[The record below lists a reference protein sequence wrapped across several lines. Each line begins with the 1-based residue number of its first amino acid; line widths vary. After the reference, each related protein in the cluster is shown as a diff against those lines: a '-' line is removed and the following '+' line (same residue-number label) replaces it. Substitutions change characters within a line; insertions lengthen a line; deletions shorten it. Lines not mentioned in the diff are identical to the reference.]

1 MNSTSFTN
9 ATNPSCFRVKCQF
22 TVGERI
28 AIIIF
33 FSAIFL
39 ASLVGNCILFLA
51 IIRNARLRRSSTN
64 FSILSLSL
72 ANIFITI
79 FCIPVFTIDSF
90 IAERWVFG
98 VIGCKLVNFLQN
110 TSINASIVTLLVIS
124 VEKFLVVYFPFKMRA
139 QRTKIRYLVLGAWI
153 VGIIDSSV
161 YLSYRNVKQ
170 FRGIPFCVENWPS
183 PKTRKI
189 YVVTQAFVLRFA
201 ALAFMIGLHAVTI
214 KRIQARLQYRRENS
228 DGSFRESDMMQIS
241 SHGLKLRKKAVIM
254 LVVIVAASALTLFPF
269 YIMVCWRMLANP
281 HITDYFALNV
291 AAIMTVWLIY
301 SNSVCHPIIFGLMST
316 QYRRA
321 AKTLSVSRKSPAT
334 SRNTS
339 NARKQT
345 REEQMI
351 MTEQAS

>member
-1 MNSTSFTN
+1 MNSTNITN
-9 ATNPSCFRVKCQF
+9 ASSPSCLRMKCQF

-28 AIIIF
+28 AIIVF

-79 FCIPVFTIDSF
+79 FCIPVFTIDAF

-110 TSINASIVTLLVIS
+110 TSISASIMTLLVIS

-139 QRTKIRYLVLGAWI
+139 QRTKVRYLVLGAWI
-153 VGIIDSSV
+153 VGIVNSSV
-161 YLSYRNVKQ
+161 YLSYRTVKQ
-170 FRGIPFCVENWPS
+170 FHGITFCMEDWPS
-183 PKTRKI
+183 ARTRKT
-189 YVVTQAFVLRFA
+189 YVLIQAFLLRFV
-201 ALAFMIGLHAVTI
+201 ALAFMIGLHGFTI
-214 KRIQARLQYRRENS
+214 KRIQAKMKYRRENN
-228 DGSFRESDMMQIS
+228 DDSFQESDTMQIS
-241 SHGLKLRKKAVIM
+241 SHGLRLRRKAVIM
-254 LVVIVAASALTLFPF
+254 LVVIVVVSALTLFPF
-269 YIMVCWRMLANP
+269 YILACWRILANP
-281 HITDYFALNV
+281 QITDYFTLNV
-291 AAIMTVWLIY
+291 AFIVTMWLMY
-301 SNSVCHPIIFGLMST
+301 CNSVCHPIIFGLMST

-334 SRNTS
+334 SRNIS
-339 NARKQT
+339 NMRKQT

>member
-1 MNSTSFTN
+1 MTSTNITN
-9 ATNPSCFRVKCQF
+9 ASSLSCFRVKCQF
-22 TVGERI
+22 TVGERV
-28 AIIIF
+28 AIIVF
-33 FSAIFL
+33 FTAIFL

-51 IIRNARLRRSSTN
+51 IIRNGRLRRSSTN

-72 ANIFITI
+72 ANILIAI
-79 FCIPVFTIDSF
+79 FCIPVFTIDAF

-98 VIGCKLVNFLQN
+98 VIGCKLVSFLQN

-139 QRTKIRYLVLGAWI
+139 QRTKVRYLVLGAWI

-161 YLSYRNVKQ
+161 YLSYRTV
-170 FRGIPFCVENWPS
+170 RIIHGISFCIENWPS

-189 YVVTQAFVLRFA
+189 YFVVQAFVLRFV
-201 ALAFMIGLHAVTI
+201 ALTFMIGLHAVTI
-214 KRIQARLQYRRENS
+214 RRIKARLQYRRENS

-241 SHGLKLRKKAVIM
+241 SHGLKLRKKAVVM
-254 LVVIVAASALTLFPF
+254 LVVIVVMSAVTLFPV

-281 HITDYFALNV
+281 QISDYFPLNV
-291 AAIMTVWLIY
+291 AVIMTTWLVY
-301 SNSVCHPIIFGLMST
+301 CNSVCHPIIFGLMST

-321 AKTLSVSRKSPAT
+321 ARTLSLSRKSPAT
-334 SRNTS
+334 SRNLS
-339 NARKQT
+339 NMRKQT
-345 REEQMI
+345 REERMI

>member
-1 MNSTSFTN
+1 MNSTNITN
-9 ATNPSCFRVKCQF
+9 ASSLSCFRVKCQF
-22 TVGERI
+22 TVGERV
-28 AIIIF
+28 AIIVF
-33 FSAIFL
+33 FTAIFL

-51 IIRNARLRRSSTN
+51 IIRNGRLRRSSTN

-72 ANIFITI
+72 ANILIAI
-79 FCIPVFTIDSF
+79 FCIPVFTIDAF

-98 VIGCKLVNFLQN
+98 VIGCKLVTFLQN

-139 QRTKIRYLVLGAWI
+139 QRTKVRYLVLGAWI

-161 YLSYRNVKQ
+161 YLSYRTV
-170 FRGIPFCVENWPS
+170 RIIHGISFCIENWPS

-189 YVVTQAFVLRFA
+189 YLVVQAFVLRFV
-201 ALAFMIGLHAVTI
+201 ALTFMIGLHAVTI
-214 KRIQARLQYRRENS
+214 RRIKARLQYRRENS

-241 SHGLKLRKKAVIM
+241 SHGLKLRKKAVVM
-254 LVVIVAASALTLFPF
+254 LVVIVVMSAVTLFPF

-281 HITDYFALNV
+281 QISDYFPLNV
-291 AAIMTVWLIY
+291 AVIMTTWLVY
-301 SNSVCHPIIFGLMST
+301 CNSVCHPIIFGLMST

-321 AKTLSVSRKSPAT
+321 ARTLSVSRKSPAT
-334 SRNTS
+334 SRNLS
-339 NARKQT
+339 NMRKQT
-345 REEQMI
+345 REERMI

>member
-1 MNSTSFTN
+1 MTSTNITN
-9 ATNPSCFRVKCQF
+9 ASSLSCFRVKCQF
-22 TVGERI
+22 TVGERV
-28 AIIIF
+28 AIIVF
-33 FSAIFL
+33 FTAIFL

-51 IIRNARLRRSSTN
+51 IIRNGRLRRSSTN

-72 ANIFITI
+72 ANILIAI
-79 FCIPVFTIDSF
+79 FCIPVFTIDAF

-98 VIGCKLVNFLQN
+98 VIGCKLVTFLQN

-139 QRTKIRYLVLGAWI
+139 QRTKVRYLVLGAWI

-161 YLSYRNVKQ
+161 YLSYRTV
-170 FRGIPFCVENWPS
+170 RIIHGISFCIENWPS

-189 YVVTQAFVLRFA
+189 YLVVRAFVLRFV
-201 ALAFMIGLHAVTI
+201 ALTFMIGLHAVTI
-214 KRIQARLQYRRENS
+214 RRIKARLQYRRENS

-241 SHGLKLRKKAVIM
+241 SHGLKLRKKAVVM
-254 LVVIVAASALTLFPF
+254 LVVIVVMSAVTLFPV

-281 HITDYFALNV
+281 QISDYFPLNV
-291 AAIMTVWLIY
+291 AVIMTTWLVY
-301 SNSVCHPIIFGLMST
+301 CNSVCHPIIFGLMST

-321 AKTLSVSRKSPAT
+321 ARTLSVSRKSPAT
-334 SRNTS
+334 SRNLS
-339 NARKQT
+339 NMRKQT
-345 REEQMI
+345 REERMI

>member
-1 MNSTSFTN
+1 MNSSNITN
-9 ATNPSCFRVKCQF
+9 ASSSSCLRIKCQF
-22 TVGERI
+22 TVSERV

-64 FSILSLSL
+64 FSILNLSL
-72 ANIFITI
+72 ANILITV
-79 FCIPVFTIDSF
+79 FCIPVFTIDAF

-98 VIGCKLVNFLQN
+98 LIGCKLVSFLQN

-139 QRTKIRYLVLGAWI
+139 QRTKVRYLVLGAWI

-161 YLSYRNVKQ
+161 YLSYRTIILSN
-170 FRGIPFCVENWPS
+170 GITFCAENWPS
-183 PKTRKI
+183 PTTRKI
-189 YVVTQAFVLRFA
+189 YVVVKAFVLRFA
-201 ALAFMIGLHAVTI
+201 ALVFMIGLHAVTI

-254 LVVIVAASALTLFPF
+254 LVVIVATSALTLFPF

-281 HITDYFALNV
+281 QITDYFTLNV
-291 AAIMTVWLIY
+291 VVIMTMWLAY
-301 SNSVCHPIIFGLMST
+301 CNSVCHPIIFGLMST

-321 AKTLSVSRKSPAT
+321 AKTLSISRKSPAT
-334 SRNTS
+334 SRNIS

>member
-1 MNSTSFTN
+1 MNSTNITN
-9 ATNPSCFRVKCQF
+9 ASSLSCFRVKCKF
-22 TVGERI
+22 TVGERV
-28 AIIIF
+28 AIIVF
-33 FSAIFL
+33 FTAIFL

-51 IIRNARLRRSSTN
+51 IIRNGRLRRSSTN

-72 ANIFITI
+72 ANILIAI
-79 FCIPVFTIDSF
+79 FCIPVFTIDAF

-98 VIGCKLVNFLQN
+98 VIGCKLVSFLQN

-139 QRTKIRYLVLGAWI
+139 QRTKVRYLVLGAWI

-161 YLSYRNVKQ
+161 YLSYRTV
-170 FRGIPFCVENWPS
+170 RIIHGISFCIENWPS

-189 YVVTQAFVLRFA
+189 YLVVQAFVLRFV
-201 ALAFMIGLHAVTI
+201 ALTFMIGLHAVTI
-214 KRIQARLQYRRENS
+214 RRIKARLQYRRENS

-241 SHGLKLRKKAVIM
+241 SHGLKLRKKAVVM
-254 LVVIVAASALTLFPF
+254 LVVIVVMSAVTLFPF

-281 HITDYFALNV
+281 QISDYFPLNV
-291 AAIMTVWLIY
+291 AVIMTTWLVY
-301 SNSVCHPIIFGLMST
+301 CNSVCHPIIFGLMST

-321 AKTLSVSRKSPAT
+321 ARTLSVSRKSPAT
-334 SRNTS
+334 SRNLS
-339 NARKQT
+339 NMRKQT
-345 REEQMI
+345 REERMI

>member
-1 MNSTSFTN
+1 MNSTNITN
-9 ATNPSCFRVKCQF
+9 ASSPSCFRVKCQF

-28 AIIIF
+28 AIIVF

-72 ANIFITI
+72 ANILITI
-79 FCIPVFTIDSF
+79 FCIPVFTIDAF

-98 VIGCKLVNFLQN
+98 MIGCKLVTFLQN

-139 QRTKIRYLVLGAWI
+139 QRTKVRYLVLGAWI

-161 YLSYRNVKQ
+161 CLSYRTVKQ
-170 FRGIPFCVENWPS
+170 IRGIPFCIENWPS
-183 PKTRKI
+183 PKTRKM
-189 YVVTQAFVLRFA
+189 YVVIQTFVLRFV
-201 ALAFMIGLHAVTI
+201 ALTFMIGLHAVTI

-228 DGSFRESDMMQIS
+228 DGSFRESDVMQIS

-254 LVVIVAASALTLFPF
+254 LVVIVAASTLTLFPF

-281 HITDYFALNV
+281 QITDYFALNV
-291 AAIMTVWLIY
+291 AVIMTSWLVY
-301 SNSVCHPIIFGLMST
+301 CNSVCHPIIFGLMST

-334 SRNTS
+334 SRNIS
-339 NARKQT
+339 NTRKQT
-345 REEQMI
+345 REEQII

>member
-1 MNSTSFTN
+1 MNSTNITN
-9 ATNPSCFRVKCQF
+9 ASSLSCFRVKCQF
-22 TVGERI
+22 TVGERV
-28 AIIIF
+28 AIIVF
-33 FSAIFL
+33 FTAIFL

-51 IIRNARLRRSSTN
+51 IIRNGRLRRSSTN

-72 ANIFITI
+72 ANILIAI
-79 FCIPVFTIDSF
+79 FCIPVFTIDAF

-98 VIGCKLVNFLQN
+98 VIGCKLVSFLQN

-139 QRTKIRYLVLGAWI
+139 QRTKVRYLVLGAWI

-161 YLSYRNVKQ
+161 YLSYRTV
-170 FRGIPFCVENWPS
+170 RIIHGISFCIENWPS

-189 YVVTQAFVLRFA
+189 YLVVQAFVLRFV
-201 ALAFMIGLHAVTI
+201 ALTFMIGLHAVTI
-214 KRIQARLQYRRENS
+214 RRIKARLQYRRENS

-241 SHGLKLRKKAVIM
+241 SHGLKLRKKAVVM
-254 LVVIVAASALTLFPF
+254 LVVIVVMSAVTLFPF

-281 HITDYFALNV
+281 QISDYFPLNV
-291 AAIMTVWLIY
+291 AVIMTTWLVY
-301 SNSVCHPIIFGLMST
+301 CNSVCHPIIFGLMST

-321 AKTLSVSRKSPAT
+321 ARTLSVSRKSPAT
-334 SRNTS
+334 SRNLS
-339 NARKQT
+339 NMRKQT
-345 REEQMI
+345 REERMI